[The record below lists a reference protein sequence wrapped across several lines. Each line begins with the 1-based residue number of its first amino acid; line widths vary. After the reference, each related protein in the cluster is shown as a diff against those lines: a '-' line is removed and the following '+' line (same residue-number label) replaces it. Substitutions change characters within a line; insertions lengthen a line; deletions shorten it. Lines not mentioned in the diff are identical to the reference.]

1 MSTAKWQIIAGSK
14 KFFSLGRICYSALKW
29 RRDFRQVQKHS
40 NRVIS
45 YIVCHLIL
53 HILNRASELTVGTAE
68 AQQWVTSVTKKME
81 DFSNLLSLVTLFFL
95 KKSTRIGF
103 QVNVVKNHC

>member
-68 AQQWVTSVTKKME
+68 AQQWVTSVANKIKGTSIPTFLGESPYVLPKALE
-81 DFSNLLSLVTLFFL
+81 RLLGW
-95 KKSTRIGF
+95 I
-103 QVNVVKNHC
+103 